1 MPNKN
6 VFTMKIPPEIW
17 QKILKFIARIIEV
30 IIGFISGDA
39 IVNIF

>member
-6 VFTMKIPPEIW
+6 VFIMKISPETW
-17 QKILKFIARIIEV
+17 QKILRFVARIIEV

>member
-1 MPNKN
+1 
-6 VFTMKIPPEIW
+6 MKISPETW
-17 QKILKFIARIIEV
+17 QKILRFVARIIEV